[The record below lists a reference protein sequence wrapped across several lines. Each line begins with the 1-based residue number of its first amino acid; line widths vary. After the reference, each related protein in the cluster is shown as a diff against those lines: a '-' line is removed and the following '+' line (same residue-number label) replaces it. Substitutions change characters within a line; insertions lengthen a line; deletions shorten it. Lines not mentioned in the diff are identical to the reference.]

1 MTALLISSLQV
12 LPFLAIHLFVEI
24 SKEIVNISRAT
35 SKLQFWT
42 RQAVQNM
49 EVRWKLS
56 EFLQHSFNLE
66 LLVQS
71 WRSGAISIALSKRSD
86 HLCPIYIMF
95 YCKNRYNLS
104 YTRHLQDLVKTWLA
118 WLLEFCIESN
128 MCHVS
133 HMNLRNVHTHL
144 YLIEKIT
151 FIYNKGRE

>member
-1 MTALLISSLQV
+1 MITALLISSLKVQ
-12 LPFLAIHLFVEI
+12 PSKLF
-24 SKEIVNISRAT
+24 NISRAI
-35 SKLQFWT
+35 SNLHFWT
-42 RQAVQNM
+42 RQAVQNL

-71 WRSGAISIALSKRSD
+71 LRSGAISIALSKRSD

-133 HMNLRNVHTHL
+133 QIILWNVHTHL
-144 YLIEKIT
+144 CLIEKIK
-151 FIYNKGRE
+151 FI